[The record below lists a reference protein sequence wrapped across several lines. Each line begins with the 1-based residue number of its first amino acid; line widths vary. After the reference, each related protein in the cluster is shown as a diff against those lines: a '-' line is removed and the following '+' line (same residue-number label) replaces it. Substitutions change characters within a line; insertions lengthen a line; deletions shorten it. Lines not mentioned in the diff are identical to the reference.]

1 MEPVST
7 NIENTAQTPQDS
19 PIEID
24 QLPEDLKAFCA
35 SGKSVMDLAHL
46 VKNMIQMVSG
56 SVEIIELGLERKQ
69 YDRIRRSWEIFGPNF
84 IRLKKFVLDLIKYTK
99 QYPLQLSDCDFN
111 QLVQKGLKS
120 SEYILKNKHVT
131 VQLQLDKA
139 APSLQLD
146 PARIEEMV
154 TNLITHALD
163 NLPDH
168 MGTISIQSLYLTECK
183 QIQLTVSDDGPALT
197 TETQKQL
204 AEPCER
210 TRNMCGTGFD
220 IPLATLYA
228 QQHNGYLEIDSES
241 TQGNHI
247 TVYLP
252 ISE

>member
-1 MEPVST
+1 MEPVSSR
-7 NIENTAQTPQDS
+7 IENTSQTPQE
-19 PIEID
+19 PPLEID

-84 IRLKKFVLDLIKYTK
+84 IRLKKFVLDLIKFTK
-99 QYPLQLSDCDFN
+99 QYPLQLAECHFN

-131 VQLQLDKA
+131 VQLQLDKHI
-139 APSLQLD
+139 PTVPMDS
-146 PARIEEMV
+146 ARVEEMV
-154 TNLITHALD
+154 MNLITHALD

-168 MGTISIQSLYLTECK
+168 MGTISIQSLYLTECQ

-197 TETQKQL
+197 TETQRQL
-204 AEPCER
+204 SDPFER

-228 QQHNGYLEIDSES
+228 QQHNGYLEIDSET
-241 TQGNHI
+241 TQGNHV

-252 ISE
+252 IC